1 MFLKEKNVPWI
12 NTFFFYFENIIKDH
26 ILMSMDF
33 SIDLLL
39 PELYSL
45 FWECSLLLIDWF
57 PYMHVK
63 TPFSIIQVIA

>member
-1 MFLKEKNVPWI
+1 M
-12 NTFFFYFENIIKDH
+12 FFFYFENIIKDH
-26 ILMSMDF
+26 ILMSMDC
-33 SIDLLL
+33 SIDVLL

-45 FWECSLLLIDWF
+45 FWECSLLLIDWLIDWSIDWF